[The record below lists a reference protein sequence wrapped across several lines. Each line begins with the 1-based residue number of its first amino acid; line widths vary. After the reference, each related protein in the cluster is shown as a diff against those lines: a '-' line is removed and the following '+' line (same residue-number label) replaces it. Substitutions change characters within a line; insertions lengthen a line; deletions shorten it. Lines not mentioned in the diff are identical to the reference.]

1 MALGPW
7 FSVLFSLTES
17 ESPGQEGHRSV
28 GGASLDPKKAEACV
42 RTSAFCLGSSFSPS
56 SFGDMNF

>member
-7 FSVLFSLTES
+7 FSILFSLTES
-17 ESPGQEGHRSV
+17 ETPGQEGHRSV
-28 GGASLDPKKAEACV
+28 GGASLDPEKAEACV

-56 SFGDMNF
+56 SFGGMNF

>member
-28 GGASLDPKKAEACV
+28 GGTSPHPEKAEACV
-42 RTSAFCLGSSFSPS
+42 STSAFCLGSSFLPS
-56 SFGDMNF
+56 SFGGMNF